1 LARNDQ
7 LSLAAANA
15 RAQAQDAQKT
25 PSLDRPR
32 IDQQLSAGSVG
43 GGWIASIDLLLLPP
57 VLHYCLLMR
66 ENYWLITD

>member
-1 LARNDQ
+1 MSKQ
-7 LSLAAANA
+7 LAAANA
-15 RAQAQDAQKT
+15 RARRTRRKLHL
-25 PSLDRPR
+25 SNLDRPH
-32 IDQQLSAGSVG
+32 IDQQLAAGSVD